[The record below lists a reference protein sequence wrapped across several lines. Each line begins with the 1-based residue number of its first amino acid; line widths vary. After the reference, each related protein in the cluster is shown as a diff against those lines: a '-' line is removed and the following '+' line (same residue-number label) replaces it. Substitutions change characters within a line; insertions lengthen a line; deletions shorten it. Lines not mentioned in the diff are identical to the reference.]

1 MNAKKD
7 RYAVRIS
14 EASYTEM
21 QQEAIQDG
29 VKEGGGSYACYS

>member
-1 MNAKKD
+1 MNARKD

-21 QQEAIQDG
+21 QEQAAYDMLCCDRAGCI
-29 VKEGGGSYACYS
+29 